1 MEVENN
7 TRMLGA
13 AVKAEPQTPLTIQ
26 IRKLKTISP
35 AGAYLTEKADLPLTN
50 IGKHFDSV
58 SEVLKTPWEKLYE
71 QARIQ
76 NPTDL
81 FFTLGFGD
89 LDAPASRQWLA
100 QKVILFDC
108 DKADKQRKRDYIEVF
123 SDVVRLPPSHFSATW
138 TGGGIHFLVALKTP
152 IETRDFFTEKKVA
165 YQFILEKL
173 ASACKQKGLPCK
185 WDPAV
190 FAPQYMSR
198 LPGSINSKYQG
209 EEGRVILLQD
219 SLIDVEFDLSKI
231 SGLPQLNK
239 KEMLSKKELAYFKI
253 DTATVLTGCEF
264 LRYSKEHARNLTE
277 PEWFAMLSILSRLEN
292 GKQLA
297 LEYSKNHHDYSEEK
311 TLQKIN
317 YIQKAGMGP
326 RTCDSIESMYPGC
339 KDCKYYKKIRS
350 PVQIKGDKFI
360 ATRESGFS
368 LLIKKDTIEYQQK
381 DLMLHFEQEHPFVF
395 VPEMKSVYTFD
406 GKKWEPWHE
415 AQLKEYA
422 QLHFQPYCQKEN
434 PINEFS
440 KLLYRTNV
448 TRFKDIFDNRK
459 LIGKINLQNGIL
471 DVESGELLPHS
482 SEYGF
487 QTVLNFDFDP
497 NAKAP
502 LFEKM
507 IEGITCGDKE
517 LQNLLQEWF
526 GYVLSGC
533 EPLAQK
539 IFIANGEGENGKSK
553 LFLIVKSLLGGA
565 SEDVP
570 SDKKRYYTTTLSKI
584 DANFNLIHAQNK
596 DLIVFEE
603 VPQAGNKSTWER
615 IKDLCDGGEISDSY
629 KGKDLITFKNRAKIM
644 MTCNTLPNGTDPTHG
659 YFRKLIIFP
668 FNADFSDSNGTRD
681 PTIAERVIESELPG
695 VLNWAI
701 QGYHRLRKNKWAFS
715 KSKTINDVFEDY
727 KQGADPIGTF
737 FKDWLMTGEQKT
749 GEPDLTMCEP
759 DGKIWIDLKKLYN
772 MFTDEQK
779 DDNAYQFNFRTFVN
793 RLRVFLKKEFGGS
806 WVKVSGSDYC
816 FNLVKSRGRGG
827 DEMLATLDR
836 KIKNGVRGVMLH
848 SVRFRQEPPV
858 PGF

>member
-1 MEVENN
+1 MKMGV
-7 TRMLGA
+7 
-13 AVKAEPQTPLTIQ
+13 QFDD
-26 IRKLKTISP
+26 ISQ
-35 AGAYLTEKADLPLTN
+35 L
-50 IGKHFDSV
+50 
-58 SEVLKTPWEKLYE
+58 LKTPWDDIYKKLHIE
-71 QARIQ
+71 DK
-76 NPTDL
+76 NDL
-81 FFTLGFGD
+81 FFTLGLGPVD
-89 LDAPASRQWLA
+89 DQTTRTWLA
-100 QKVILFDC
+100 QKVIMFDV
-108 DKADKQRKRDYIEVF
+108 DGADFKRKQTYIDAFTEVTG
-123 SDVVRLPPSHFSATW
+123 LPPSHYSLTW
-138 TGGGIHFLVALKTP
+138 TGGGYHFLVALKTP
-152 IETRDFFTEKKVA
+152 IEAKEFFTENKVA

-173 ASACKQKGLPCK
+173 TAKCKQKAIPGS
-185 WDPAV
+185 WDPNV
-190 FAPQYMSR
+190 FAPNFMSR
-198 LPGSINSKYQG
+198 LPGSLNSKYEG
-209 EEGRVILLQD
+209 EKGRVILIQD

-231 SGLPQLNK
+231 SGLPKLS
-239 KEMLSKKELAYFKI
+239 KEDMLSKKELAYFKI
-253 DTATVLTGCEF
+253 DTQTALTGCEF
-264 LRYSKEHARNLTE
+264 LRYSKEHAKNLTE
-277 PEWFAMLSILSRLEN
+277 PEWFATLSILSRFEK
-292 GKQLA
+292 GRELA
-297 LEYSKNHHDYSEEK
+297 HEYSKPHPDYNESN
-311 TLQKIN
+311 TNQKLD
-317 YIQKAGMGP
+317 YIQKAGFGP
-326 RTCDSIESMYPGC
+326 RTCASIESMFPGC
-339 KDCKYYKKIRS
+339 RDCKYFKKVRS
-350 PVQIKGDKFI
+350 PVQIKGDRFI

-368 LLIKKDTIEYQQK
+368 IRTKKDTVEYQQK

-422 QLHFQPYCQKEN
+422 QLNFQPYCQKEN

-471 DVESGELLPHS
+471 DVESGELIPHS

-487 QTVLNFDFDP
+487 QTVLNFDFNP
-497 NAKAP
+497 NAKYT

-553 LFLIVKSLLGGA
+553 LFLIIKSLLGGA

-584 DANFNLIHAQNK
+584 DDNFNLIHAQNK
-596 DLIVFEE
+596 DLLVFEE
-603 VPQAGNKSTWER
+603 VPQRGNKETWER

-629 KGKDLITFKNRAKIM
+629 KGRDLITFKNRAKIM

-701 QGYHRLRKNKWAFS
+701 QGYHRLRKNKWVFS
-715 KSKTINDVFEDY
+715 KSKAINDVFEDY

-737 FKDWLMTGEQKT
+737 LKDWLTTGEQKT
-749 GEPDLTMCEP
+749 SELDHTLCEQ
-759 DGKIWIDLKKLYN
+759 DGKIWVNLKEVYDLFKK
-772 MFTDEQK
+772 EQE
-779 DDNAYQFNFRTFVN
+779 DGNAYQFNFRTFVN

-816 FNLVKSRGRGG
+816 YQLVKSRGREG
-827 DEMLATLDR
+827 DEILATLDR
-836 KIKNGVRGVMLH
+836 RIKNGVRGIMLH
-848 SVRFRQEPPV
+848 SVRFRQDPPV